1 MKVNVKPDEG
11 VVLPQY
17 VHPGEDAGMDLRANI
32 TEPVIIR
39 PGCNVLISTGIH
51 AALPLGYF
59 VNIKTRSGLAKKLII
74 AAEGTIDSGYRGDW
88 MVNLINLGNEPF
100 KVNPGERIAQAVLMK
115 YEVIDW
121 NVVDTL
127 EGSARGE
134 SGFGMSGIK

>member
-1 MKVNVKPDEG
+1 
-11 VVLPQY
+11 
-17 VHPGEDAGMDLRANI
+17 MDLRANI

-39 PGCNVLISTGIH
+39 PGSNALISTGIH

-115 YEVIDW
+115 YDVIDW